1 MPKRKNVTL
10 RIPEDLLGDLKSLA
24 KYTGRS
30 LNREA
35 EIAIKK
41 RCDYF
46 QSRGTLEQHCSQ
58 TEEDR
63 IAQEK
68 YIAELLR
75 IANWNWIPGGD

>member
-1 MPKRKNVTL
+1 MPKRKTVTL
-10 RIPEDLLGDLKSLA
+10 RIPEDLLEDLRSLA

-41 RCDYF
+41 RCDF
-46 QSRGTLEQHCSQ
+46 FKRKVDLQQCSQ
-58 TEEDR
+58 TEEER

-68 YIAELLR
+68 YIEEILR
-75 IANWNWIPGGD
+75 IANWNWVPDD

>member
-1 MPKRKNVTL
+1 MPKRKVVTL
-10 RIPEDLLGDLKSLA
+10 RIPEDLLEDLRKLA

-46 QSRGTLEQHCSQ
+46 RSRRTLEQDCSQ

-68 YIAELLR
+68 YTAELLR
-75 IANWNWIPGGD
+75 IANWNWVPGGD